1 MEPLVL
7 VMVMIVALL
16 MRVAGR
22 TSPTLATAGWGGAV
36 GEVNH
41 PKIPPLGAGGKGAA
55 AGGIIAA
62 VGCVD

>member
-1 MEPLVL
+1 M
-7 VMVMIVALL
+7 VALL

-22 TSPTLATAGWGGAV
+22 TSPTLATAGWVGAA

-55 AGGIIAA
+55 AGIGIIAG
-62 VGCVD
+62 GCGDK